1 MPRPIPPP
9 LSLVLT
15 HLRTARGWTQGDLAA
30 AVGLS
35 SQTICDLETG
45 VRRTLSRDQL
55 ERLIAPMGYGPE
67 DATLALVFLGGLA
80 AGGQAR
86 PPSPIDPTPGDLRR
100 ARRIAARVGLT
111 ETSRMHAQLL
121 ELGRLRRIARA
132 RREAAGQWETLR
144 ELRAADQ
151 RELLERSPEL
161 WHWALVERL
170 CDESVLAAADDA
182 ARALHLATMA
192 VRAAELGPGEAAWRS
207 AIQGWAWPFVGNAQR
222 VGIDLLAAE
231 ASFATAWRLWQAA
244 GPELVCPLGE
254 WRLLDL
260 EASLRRDRRDFAGAL
275 ELLDRALAAA
285 PASARGRILLKK
297 EYTHEQAGDLAAAL
311 AALEEA
317 GPLIEAGG
325 DPNLRWSL
333 AMNRVVM
340 LAHLGRLE
348 AAEACLPALRTLA
361 SELGRRRDLIRIVW
375 LAGRIAADQG
385 RRSDGRAWFEQ
396 ARRDFAEV
404 GDFYNAALVG
414 LELAVLDLEDGNVA
428 EVAELAQEMVG
439 TFRSLRVERETLASL
454 RLFCQA
460 ARAHKATVAMA
471 RHLIE
476 QLTKPGDESRPR
488 VEDSA

>member
-1 MPRPIPPP
+1 
-9 LSLVLT
+9 
-15 HLRTARGWTQGDLAA
+15 
-30 AVGLS
+30 
-35 SQTICDLETG
+35 
-45 VRRTLSRDQL
+45 
-55 ERLIAPMGYGPE
+55 
-67 DATLALVFLGGLA
+67 
-80 AGGQAR
+80 
-86 PPSPIDPTPGDLRR
+86 
-100 ARRIAARVGLT
+100 
-111 ETSRMHAQLL
+111 
-121 ELGRLRRIARA
+121 
-132 RREAAGQWETLR
+132 
-144 ELRAADQ
+144 
-151 RELLERSPEL
+151 
-161 WHWALVERL
+161 
-170 CDESVLAAADDA
+170 
-182 ARALHLATMA
+182 
-192 VRAAELGPGEAAWRS
+192 
-207 AIQGWAWPFVGNAQR
+207 
-222 VGIDLLAAE
+222 
-231 ASFATAWRLWQAA
+231 
-244 GPELVCPLGE
+244 
-254 WRLLDL
+254 
-260 EASLRRDRRDFAGAL
+260 
-275 ELLDRALAAA
+275 
-285 PASARGRILLKK
+285 
-297 EYTHEQAGDLAAAL
+297 
-311 AALEEA
+311 
-317 GPLIEAGG
+317 
-325 DPNLRWSL
+325 
-333 AMNRVVM
+333 MNRVVM

>member
-1 MPRPIPPP
+1 
-9 LSLVLT
+9 
-15 HLRTARGWTQGDLAA
+15 
-30 AVGLS
+30 
-35 SQTICDLETG
+35 
-45 VRRTLSRDQL
+45 
-55 ERLIAPMGYGPE
+55 MG
-67 DATLALVFLGGLA
+67 AT
-80 AGGQAR
+80 
-86 PPSPIDPTPGDLRR
+86 IDP
-100 ARRIAARVGLT
+100 V
-111 ETSRMHAQLL
+111 ETYAWGWS
-121 ELGRLRRIARA
+121 
-132 RREAAGQWETLR
+132 
-144 ELRAADQ
+144 ELRA
-151 RELLERSPEL
+151 
-161 WHWALVERL
+161 
-170 CDESVLAAADDA
+170 
-182 ARALHLATMA
+182 
-192 VRAAELGPGEAAWRS
+192 
-207 AIQGWAWPFVGNAQR
+207 
-222 VGIDLLAAE
+222 
-231 ASFATAWRLWQAA
+231 
-244 GPELVCPLGE
+244 
-254 WRLLDL
+254 
-260 EASLRRDRRDFAGAL
+260 
-275 ELLDRALAAA
+275 
-285 PASARGRILLKK
+285 
-297 EYTHEQAGDLAAAL
+297 
-311 AALEEA
+311 
-317 GPLIEAGG
+317 IEAGG